1 MEGVYLL
8 FLLAGTSGA
17 LYLAGTRRMGL
28 PRLALV
34 GAVSRA
40 LELVGLTLG
49 LAALNL
55 AVGVVIVL
63 AVRWLTGSFVS
74 LYLNTDGTLLPLSAL
89 QAVVFQWWM
98 QSRETD

>member
-8 FLLAGTSGA
+8 FLLAGTSCA

-28 PRLALV
+28 QRPALA

-49 LAALNL
+49 LAALNM
-55 AVGVVIVL
+55 AVGFVVVL
-63 AVRWLTGSFVS
+63 AIRSLTGSFVS
-74 LYLNTDGTLLPLSAL
+74 LYLNIDSTLLPLSAF
-89 QAVVFQWWM
+89 QAVVLQWWM
-98 QSRETD
+98 QSREAD